1 MTALLYARRALQAA
15 IIVYCCVHLLVTFA
29 HAQDHLPPG
38 TIQSPARTVMTSPFI
53 ATSPWVIWVPRR
65 PRCPEGYEL
74 VMLSNGAPGC
84 ARDIVE
90 PVR

>member
-15 IIVYCCVHLLVTFA
+15 LIALPLLVTCA

-38 TIQSPARTVMTSPFI
+38 TIPSGTVMTSPFI
-53 ATSPWVIWVPRR
+53 ATLPWGTNTPR

-74 VMLSNGAPGC
+74 IMLSNGAPGC

>member
-1 MTALLYARRALQAA
+1 MTTALLYARRALQAA
-15 IIVYCCVHLLVTFA
+15 IIVYCCVHLLVTCA
-29 HAQDHLPPG
+29 HAEDRLPVG
-38 TIQSPARTVMTSPFI
+38 TIPAGTVMTSPFI
-53 ATSPWVIWVPRR
+53 ATSPWVASVPQR

-74 VMLSNGAPGC
+74 IMLSNGAPVC